1 MPYISSQNVNV
12 VVIILVIIIMRTR
25 DFMTGKFWL
34 G

>member
-12 VVIILVIIIMRTR
+12 VVIILVIIMRTR